1 MASVSEQIIAN
12 SNYSQMASA
21 ASKSAA
27 ESKSSTSI
35 NSQAFL
41 RLLTE
46 QLKYQDPMNPMDN
59 SEMLAQEAQFATL
72 EQMEALTSTFSSF
85 SNIYQANSLLGQCVR
100 VEVDGQASIG
110 IVEGVDFSDSNGASV
125 FVGDRYFPLSSITN
139 VYYLTEAPPD
149 GEGDGTGEGE
159 GTGEGDGTGE
169 GEGTG
174 EGDGTGGVGEGG
186 ESGGDVAETA
196 TSLFNAF
203 KGNTA
208 KKVYE
213 YAKQTI
219 DDIKGQ

>member
-1 MASVSEQIIAN
+1 MATVSEQIIAN
-12 SNYSQMASA
+12 TNYSQMAAA
-21 ASKSAA
+21 ASKSTAQT
-27 ESKSSTSI
+27 KSSTSI

-100 VEVDGQASIG
+100 VEVDGKAAVG

-149 GEGDGTGEGE
+149 GSE
-159 GTGEGDGTGE
+159 GEGDGEGGDTEGSGE
-169 GEGTG
+169 SES
-174 EGDGTGGVGEGG
+174 DGTSNVVDDAVQAAKSAAALNTLSEGN
-186 ESGGDVAETA
+186 
-196 TSLFNAF
+196 L
-203 KGNTA
+203 A
-208 KKVYE
+208 KKAYE

>member
-12 SNYSQMASA
+12 TNYSQMAA
-21 ASKSAA
+21 NASKNTT
-27 ESKSSTSI
+27 ESKSSSTI

-100 VEVDGQASIG
+100 VEVGGQGYVG
-110 IVEGVDFSDSNGASV
+110 IVEGVDFSDSSGASI
-125 FVGDRYFPLSSITN
+125 FVGDKYYPLSSITN
-139 VYYLTEAPPD
+139 VYYLTEAPP
-149 GEGDGTGEGE
+149 EGE
-159 GTGEGDGTGE
+159 GGDNVTDE
-169 GEGTG
+169 GENSN
-174 EGDGTGGVGEGG
+174 GGNSEDNTSSDAASDIVQAAKSAAALNAM
-186 ESGGDVAETA
+186 SGGNLAQKA
-196 TSLFNAF
+196 
-203 KGNTA
+203 
-208 KKVYE
+208 YE

-219 DDIKGQ
+219 NDIKGQ

>member
-12 SNYSQMASA
+12 TNYSQMTAA
-21 ASKSAA
+21 ASKSAS

-100 VEVDGQASIG
+100 VEVDGKG
-110 IVEGVDFSDSNGASV
+110 YVGVVEGVDFSDSNGASV

-139 VYYLTEAPPD
+139 VYYLTETP
-149 GEGDGTGEGE
+149 GEGEEGGEGEAGDGT
-159 GTGEGDGTGE
+159 TEGDNGETDTGSVS
-169 GEGTG
+169 
-174 EGDGTGGVGEGG
+174 DSV
-186 ESGGDVAETA
+186 SDAVETA
-196 TSLFNAF
+196 KSVAALNALTD
-203 KGNTA
+203 GNMA
-208 KKVYE
+208 QKAYE
-213 YAKQTI
+213 YAKQAI

>member
-12 SNYSQMASA
+12 TNYSQLTSAST
-21 ASKSAA
+21 KSAS

-85 SNIYQANSLLGQCVR
+85 SNVYQANSLLGQCVR
-100 VEVDGQASIG
+100 VEVDGQGYVG
-110 IVEGVDFSDSNGASV
+110 IVEGVDFSDSSGASV
-125 FVGDRYFPLSSITN
+125 FVGDKYYPLSSITN
-139 VYYLTEAPPD
+139 VYYLTESP
-149 GEGDGTGEGE
+149 GEGE
-159 GTGEGDGTGE
+159 
-169 GEGTG
+169 
-174 EGDGTGGVGEGG
+174 EGG
-186 ESGGDVAETA
+186 ESDGTTEGGSGETDSGSTSDSVSDAVETA
-196 TSLFNAF
+196 KSVAALNALTD
-203 KGNTA
+203 GNLA
-208 KKVYE
+208 KKAYE

>member
-1 MASVSEQIIAN
+1 MATVSEQIIAN
-12 SNYSQMASA
+12 TNYSQMAAA
-21 ASKSAA
+21 ASKSTA
-27 ESKSSTSI
+27 ETKSSTSI

-100 VEVDGQASIG
+100 VEVDGQAAIG
-110 IVEGVDFSDSNGASV
+110 IVEGVDFSDANGASV

-139 VYYLTEAPPD
+139 VYYLTEAP
-149 GEGDGTGEGE
+149 GGSEGEGE
-159 GTGEGDGTGE
+159 GEGGDTEGSGESESDGTSNVVDDAVQAAKSAAALNTLSE
-169 GEGTG
+169 GN
-174 EGDGTGGVGEGG
+174 
-186 ESGGDVAETA
+186 
-196 TSLFNAF
+196 L
-203 KGNTA
+203 A
-208 KKVYE
+208 KKAYE

>member
-12 SNYSQMASA
+12 TNYSQMTAA
-21 ASKSAA
+21 ASKSAS

-100 VEVDGQASIG
+100 VEVDGKG
-110 IVEGVDFSDSNGASV
+110 YVGVVEGVDFSDSNGASV

-139 VYYLTEAPPD
+139 VYYLTETP
-149 GEGDGTGEGE
+149 GEGEEGGEGEAGDGTTEGE
-159 GTGEGDGTGE
+159 GSGETE
-169 GEGTG
+169 G
-174 EGDGTGGVGEGG
+174 
-186 ESGGDVAETA
+186 GGDVSDGGSDAAETVKSISA
-196 TSLFNAF
+196 LNSLTD
-203 KGNTA
+203 GNMA
-208 KKVYE
+208 KKAYE
-213 YAKQTI
+213 YAKQAI

>member
-12 SNYSQMASA
+12 TNYSQMASA

-27 ESKSSTSI
+27 ESKSSSTI

-125 FVGDRYFPLSSITN
+125 FVGDKYYPLSSITN
-139 VYYLTEAPPD
+139 VYYLTEAPD
-149 GEGDGTGEGE
+149 A
-159 GTGEGDGTGE
+159 
-169 GEGTG
+169 
-174 EGDGTGGVGEGG
+174 GEGG
-186 ESGGDVAETA
+186 EGSEGEDDTSSDSSDDGTSSDVVSDALQTAKSAAALNALSGGNLAQKA
-196 TSLFNAF
+196 
-203 KGNTA
+203 
-208 KKVYE
+208 YE
-213 YAKQTI
+213 YAKETI
-219 DDIKGQ
+219 NDIKGQ

>member
-110 IVEGVDFSDSNGASV
+110 IVEGVDFSDSSGASV
-125 FVGDRYFPLSSITN
+125 FIGDKYYPLSSITN
-139 VYYLTEAPPD
+139 VYYLTEAPD
-149 GEGDGTGEGE
+149 A
-159 GTGEGDGTGE
+159 
-169 GEGTG
+169 
-174 EGDGTGGVGEGG
+174 GEGG
-186 ESGGDVAETA
+186 EGSEGEDDTSSDSSDDGTSSDVVSDALQTAKSAAALNALSGGNLAQKA
-196 TSLFNAF
+196 
-203 KGNTA
+203 
-208 KKVYE
+208 YE
-213 YAKQTI
+213 YAKETI
-219 DDIKGQ
+219 NDIKGQ

>member
-12 SNYSQMASA
+12 TNYSKMAAAATSA
-21 ASKSAA
+21 K
-27 ESKSSTSI
+27 ESSSSSTI

-100 VEVDGQASIG
+100 VEVDGQGYVG
-110 IVEGVDFSDSNGASV
+110 IVEGVDFSDSKGASV
-125 FVGDRYFPLSSITN
+125 FVGDKYYPLSSITN
-139 VYYLTEAPPD
+139 VYYLTEAPD
-149 GEGDGTGEGE
+149 T
-159 GTGEGDGTGE
+159 
-169 GEGTG
+169 
-174 EGDGTGGVGEGG
+174 GEGG
-186 ESGGDVAETA
+186 EDSESGDDTSSDGSDNDTTSDAVSDALQTAKSAAALNALSGGNLAQKA
-196 TSLFNAF
+196 
-203 KGNTA
+203 
-208 KKVYE
+208 YE

>member
-12 SNYSQMASA
+12 TNYSQMTAA
-21 ASKSAA
+21 ASKSAS

-100 VEVDGQASIG
+100 VEVDGKG
-110 IVEGVDFSDSNGASV
+110 YVGVVEGVDFSDSNGASV

-139 VYYLTEAPPD
+139 VYYLTETP
-149 GEGDGTGEGE
+149 GEGEEGGEGEAGDGT
-159 GTGEGDGTGE
+159 TEGDNGETDTGSVS
-169 GEGTG
+169 
-174 EGDGTGGVGEGG
+174 DSV
-186 ESGGDVAETA
+186 SDAVETA
-196 TSLFNAF
+196 KSVAALNALTD
-203 KGNTA
+203 GNMA
-208 KKVYE
+208 KKAYE
-213 YAKQTI
+213 YAKQAI

>member
-125 FVGDRYFPLSSITN
+125 FVGDKYYPLSSITN
-139 VYYLTEAPPD
+139 VYYLTEAPD
-149 GEGDGTGEGE
+149 A
-159 GTGEGDGTGE
+159 
-169 GEGTG
+169 
-174 EGDGTGGVGEGG
+174 GEGG
-186 ESGGDVAETA
+186 EGSEGEDDTSSDSSDDGTSSDVVSDALQTAKSAAALNALSGGNLAQKA
-196 TSLFNAF
+196 
-203 KGNTA
+203 
-208 KKVYE
+208 YE
-213 YAKQTI
+213 YAKETI
-219 DDIKGQ
+219 NDIKGQ

>member
-12 SNYSQMASA
+12 TNYSQMAAAATSA
-21 ASKSAA
+21 K
-27 ESKSSTSI
+27 ESSSSSTI

-100 VEVDGQASIG
+100 VEVDGQGYVG
-110 IVEGVDFSDSNGASV
+110 IVEGVDFSDSSGASV
-125 FVGDRYFPLSSITN
+125 FVGERYYPLSSITN
-139 VYYLTEAPPD
+139 VYYLTEAAPD
-149 GEGDGTGEGE
+149 GDGSEGAE
-159 GTGEGDGTGE
+159 GTEDEEGSSGDNSSDSE
-169 GEGTG
+169 GVDAVSQAVQAAKSATALNAL
-174 EGDGTGGVGEGG
+174 
-186 ESGGDVAETA
+186 SGGNLAQKA
-196 TSLFNAF
+196 
-203 KGNTA
+203 
-208 KKVYE
+208 YE

>member
-12 SNYSQMASA
+12 TNYSQMSA
-21 ASKSAA
+21 AATSAK
-27 ESKSSTSI
+27 ESSSSSTI

-100 VEVDGQASIG
+100 VEVDGQGYVG
-110 IVEGVDFSDSNGASV
+110 IVEGVDFSDSKGASV
-125 FVGDRYFPLSSITN
+125 FVGDKYYPLSSITN
-139 VYYLTEAPPD
+139 VYYLTEAPD
-149 GEGDGTGEGE
+149 T
-159 GTGEGDGTGE
+159 
-169 GEGTG
+169 
-174 EGDGTGGVGEGG
+174 GEGG
-186 ESGGDVAETA
+186 EGAEDSGSGDNTSSDGSDNDTTSDAVSDALQTAKSAAALNALSGGNLAQKA
-196 TSLFNAF
+196 
-203 KGNTA
+203 
-208 KKVYE
+208 YE

>member
-1 MASVSEQIIAN
+1 MATVSEQIIAN
-12 SNYSQMASA
+12 TNYSQMAAA
-21 ASKSAA
+21 ASKSTA
-27 ESKSSTSI
+27 ETKSSTSI

-100 VEVDGQASIG
+100 VEVDGKAAVG

-149 GEGDGTGEGE
+149 GSE
-159 GTGEGDGTGE
+159 GEGDG
-169 GEGTG
+169 
-174 EGDGTGGVGEGG
+174 EGG
-186 ESGGDVAETA
+186 ETEGGGETSGDDSSGVVDEALQAAKSAAALNTL
-196 TSLFNAF
+196 SD
-203 KGNTA
+203 GNLA
-208 KKVYE
+208 QKAYE

>member
-1 MASVSEQIIAN
+1 MASVSEQIISN
-12 SNYSQMASA
+12 TNYSQMASA

-27 ESKSSTSI
+27 ESKSSSTI

-125 FVGDRYFPLSSITN
+125 FVGDKYYPLSSITN
-139 VYYLTEAPPD
+139 VYYLTEAPD
-149 GEGDGTGEGE
+149 A
-159 GTGEGDGTGE
+159 
-169 GEGTG
+169 
-174 EGDGTGGVGEGG
+174 GEGG
-186 ESGGDVAETA
+186 EGSEGEDDTSSDSSDDGTSSDVVSDALQTAKSAAALNALSGGNLAQKA
-196 TSLFNAF
+196 
-203 KGNTA
+203 
-208 KKVYE
+208 YE
-213 YAKQTI
+213 YAKETI
-219 DDIKGQ
+219 NDIKGQ

>member
-1 MASVSEQIIAN
+1 MATVSEQIIAN
-12 SNYSQMASA
+12 TNYSQMAAA
-21 ASKSAA
+21 ASKSTA
-27 ESKSSTSI
+27 ETKSSTSI

-100 VEVDGQASIG
+100 VEVDGKAAIG
-110 IVEGVDFSDSNGASV
+110 IVEGVDFSDANGASV
-125 FVGDRYFPLSSITN
+125 FVDDRYFPLSSITN
-139 VYYLTEAPPD
+139 VYYLTEAPD
-149 GEGDGTGEGE
+149 GSEGEGDGEGGDTEGSGESE
-159 GTGEGDGTGE
+159 SDGTSNVVDDAVQAAKSAAALNTLSE
-169 GEGTG
+169 GN
-174 EGDGTGGVGEGG
+174 
-186 ESGGDVAETA
+186 
-196 TSLFNAF
+196 L
-203 KGNTA
+203 A
-208 KKVYE
+208 KKAYE